1 MTFPIRKHEK
11 LNAFLQFLALVDKS
25 SPFLTYFDTS
35 IHTSGKSFICLP
47 IFLLIS
53 ISLTQKNHYANYFC
67 IPCTLFLHIDAYIHK
82 ETDNKLLE

>member
-53 ISLTQKNHYANYFC
+53 ISLTQKKSLCKLFLH
-67 IPCTLFLHIDAYIHK
+67 PLHLFLHIDAHIHK